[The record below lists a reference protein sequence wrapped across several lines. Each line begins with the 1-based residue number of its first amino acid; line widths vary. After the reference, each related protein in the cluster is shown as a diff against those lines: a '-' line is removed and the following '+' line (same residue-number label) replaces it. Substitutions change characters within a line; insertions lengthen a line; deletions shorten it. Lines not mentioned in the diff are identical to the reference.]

1 MARNIADFQASCSDD
16 ISDFRLYIS
25 PARPVRVFCV
35 GETMTGMTRSSEGLD
50 PRRRKLLFMCWHR
63 GIREMDLIMGR
74 FADANIDRL
83 SEQELADLERLS
95 EQPDQNLL
103 GWFTGE
109 FATPEEYDTPVFRK
123 MRDFNARACEAE

>member
-1 MARNIADFQASCSDD
+1 
-16 ISDFRLYIS
+16 
-25 PARPVRVFCV
+25 
-35 GETMTGMTRSSEGLD
+35 MTGMTRSSEGLD

-74 FADANIDRL
+74 FADENIHRL
-83 SEQELADLERLS
+83 SEQEVAELEQLA

-109 FATPEEYDTPVFRK
+109 FDTPAEYDTPVFRK
-123 MRDFNARACEAE
+123 MRAFNARPREAE

>member
-1 MARNIADFQASCSDD
+1 
-16 ISDFRLYIS
+16 
-25 PARPVRVFCV
+25 
-35 GETMTGMTRSSEGLD
+35 MTGMTRSSEGLD

-74 FADANIDRL
+74 FADDHIDRL
-83 SEQELADLERLS
+83 SEDQVAELEKLA

-109 FATPEEYDTPVFRK
+109 FDTPAEFDTPVFRK
-123 MRDFNARACEAE
+123 MRDFHARARKAE

>member
-1 MARNIADFQASCSDD
+1 
-16 ISDFRLYIS
+16 
-25 PARPVRVFCV
+25 
-35 GETMTGMTRSSEGLD
+35 MTGMTRSSEGLD

-74 FADANIDRL
+74 FADEHLDRL
-83 SEQELADLERLS
+83 GDQEIDDLERLA

-109 FATPEEYDTPVFRK
+109 FKTPAEYDTPVFRK
-123 MRDFNARACEAE
+123 MRDFHWRMREAE

>member
-1 MARNIADFQASCSDD
+1 
-16 ISDFRLYIS
+16 
-25 PARPVRVFCV
+25 
-35 GETMTGMTRSSEGLD
+35 MTGMMRSSEGLD

-74 FADANIDRL
+74 FADENIAQL
-83 SEQELADLERLS
+83 SDEEVAELERLA

-109 FATPEEYDTPVFRK
+109 FATPVEFDTPLLRK
-123 MRDFNARACEAE
+123 IRAFNARPRAAE

>member
-1 MARNIADFQASCSDD
+1 
-16 ISDFRLYIS
+16 
-25 PARPVRVFCV
+25 V
-35 GETMTGMTRSSEGLD
+35 TGMTRSSEGLD

-74 FADANIDRL
+74 FADENIDRL
-83 SEQELADLERLS
+83 SIEEVAELERLS

-109 FATPEEYDTPVFRK
+109 FATPAEFDTPVFRK
-123 MRDFNARACEAE
+123 MRDFNGRARGAE

>member
-1 MARNIADFQASCSDD
+1 
-16 ISDFRLYIS
+16 
-25 PARPVRVFCV
+25 
-35 GETMTGMTRSSEGLD
+35 MTGMTRSSEGLD

-74 FADANIDRL
+74 FADKNIAQL
-83 SEQELADLERLS
+83 SDEEVAEMERLA

-109 FATPEEYDTPVFRK
+109 FVTPAEYDTPLFRK
-123 MRDFNARACEAE
+123 IRAFNTRPSGAE

>member
-1 MARNIADFQASCSDD
+1 MS
-16 ISDFRLYIS
+16 
-25 PARPVRVFCV
+25 
-35 GETMTGMTRSSEGLD
+35 GMTRSSEGLD

-74 FADANIDRL
+74 FADEHIDRL
-83 SEQELADLERLS
+83 SDSEVTELERLA

-109 FATPEEYDTPVFRK
+109 FDTPAEYDTPVFRQ
-123 MRDFNARACEAE
+123 MRSFHWRLREAE

>member
-1 MARNIADFQASCSDD
+1 
-16 ISDFRLYIS
+16 
-25 PARPVRVFCV
+25 
-35 GETMTGMTRSSEGLD
+35 MTGMTRSSEGLD

-74 FADANIDRL
+74 FADENIARL
-83 SEQELADLERLS
+83 SEAEVAELERLA

-109 FATPEEYDTPVFRK
+109 FATPAEYDTPLFRK
-123 MRDFNARACEAE
+123 MRAFHDRAREAL